1 MEVRAALAKQ
11 GYTLKR
17 IGLEKQYKRHTTVSC
32 VRTRRWP
39 DLQQFIADKIGV
51 QPLEIWPSCYKK
63 DGTPIGTGVR
73 RKGAA

>member
-1 MEVRAALAKQ
+1 MDVRTALAKK

-39 DLQQFIADKIGV
+39 DLQQFIADKIIGAPDGDLAK
-51 QPLEIWPSCYKK
+51 PL
-63 DGTPIGTGVR
+63 
-73 RKGAA
+73 